1 MAEDKK
7 IAEESLEKENKADK
21 TKQEEGK
28 GKGKTSEKK
37 SFSKKT
43 KSKKTVKKS
52 ESKEKKLNEE
62 IKELKEKNNELNNKF
77 IRLYS
82 EFDNFRKRSLKE
94 KEDLRKTAS
103 KDVIISLLP
112 VLDDF
117 ERAMNSLNE
126 TEKNDN
132 TIDGIKLIYN
142 KLMTALKNR
151 GMEQI
156 EAIGNDFDTDFH
168 EAITQIPAPKKSM
181 KGKVID
187 EIEKGYLLEGKVI
200 RYSKVIIGK

>member
-7 IAEESLEKENKADK
+7 IAEEGLEKENIADK
-21 TKQEEGK
+21 TKQEEK
-28 GKGKTSEKK
+28 NKTSEKK
-37 SFSKKT
+37 SSSKKA

-200 RYSKVIIGK
+200 RYSKVITGK

>member
-7 IAEESLEKENKADK
+7 IAEEGLEKENIADK
-21 TKQEEGK
+21 TKQEEK
-28 GKGKTSEKK
+28 NKTSEKK
-37 SFSKKT
+37 SSSKKA

>member
-7 IAEESLEKENKADK
+7 NIEEGLEKDK
-21 TKQEEGK
+21 TDETKQEEK
-28 GKGKTSEKK
+28 DKISEKK
-37 SFSKKT
+37 SSSKK
-43 KSKKTVKKS
+43 SKIKKPVKKK
-52 ESKEKKLNEE
+52 ETKEKKLKEE
-62 IKELKEKNNELNNKF
+62 VEELKEKNKELNNKF

-156 EAIGNDFDTDFH
+156 EAIGKEFDTDFH

>member
-7 IAEESLEKENKADK
+7 IAEEGLEKENIADK
-21 TKQEEGK
+21 TKQEEK
-28 GKGKTSEKK
+28 NKTSEKK
-37 SFSKKT
+37 SSSKKA

-181 KGKVID
+181 KDKVID

>member
-7 IAEESLEKENKADK
+7 IAKEGLEQENKADK
-21 TKQEEGK
+21 TKQEE
-28 GKGKTSEKK
+28 KGKTSEKK
-37 SFSKKT
+37 SSSKKA

-52 ESKEKKLNEE
+52 ESKEKKLNKE

-156 EAIGNDFDTDFH
+156 EAIGKEFDTDFH

>member
-7 IAEESLEKENKADK
+7 IAEEGLEKENKTDK
-21 TKQEEGK
+21 TKQE
-28 GKGKTSEKK
+28 GKTSEKK
-37 SFSKKT
+37 SSSKKA

-52 ESKEKKLNEE
+52 DDKEKKLKEE
-62 IKELKEKNNELNNKF
+62 VEELKEKNSELNNKF

-103 KDVIISLLP
+103 KEVIISLLP

-126 TEKNDN
+126 TEKNDT

-142 KLMTALKNR
+142 KLMTVLKNR

-156 EAIGNDFDTDFH
+156 KAIGNDFDTDFH

-181 KGKVID
+181 KGKVVD

>member
-7 IAEESLEKENKADK
+7 KIKEGLEKDK
-21 TKQEEGK
+21 TDETKQEEK
-28 GKGKTSEKK
+28 DKISEKK
-37 SFSKKT
+37 SSSKK
-43 KSKKTVKKS
+43 SKIKKPVKKK
-52 ESKEKKLNEE
+52 ETKEKKLKEE
-62 IKELKEKNNELNNKF
+62 VEELKEKNKELNNKF

-156 EAIGNDFDTDFH
+156 EAIGKEFDTDFH